1 MLRDFP
7 YTIWLMF
14 LGIVLLF
21 VTGYYYQTSYNQ
33 DSVMQGM
40 TESIRTTAIENIDNG
55 SRIEPGKIHLMKDD
69 FEEDFKKTVKKS
81 FNTQISEEA
90 TFQFEYLKDTNGSIK
105 AIRVIVTDGERSY
118 QATTKVNISES

>member
-1 MLRDFP
+1 
-7 YTIWLMF
+7 
-14 LGIVLLF
+14 
-21 VTGYYYQTSYNQ
+21 
-33 DSVMQGM
+33 MQGM